1 MRQFFPLRAAL
12 VTSVAGAVLLSGGLT
27 GCESAPRQT
36 TGTGQQSTARPA
48 PSSGTAPEPTSTTA
62 QPTLDTRCGSPRASY
77 APGPGALPAPGKMP
91 RGSTMEQIQRRGRL
105 VAGVS
110 ADTLLFGYRNPISG
124 QIEGFDVDLLKAV
137 SRAIFGDGRAI
148 QYRVLPSD
156 ERIPVLKSGEVDIVA
171 ATLTATCERWRQ
183 ISFSSVYFEA
193 GQRVLVAKG
202 STVKNLSQMAGQKVC
217 VTRTSTSLKTL
228 GAHPRIEVVQVAH
241 LSDCL
246 ALFQQGKVDGV
257 TSDDTVLAGFV
268 AQDPHAVVIGPKM
281 TEEPYALG
289 MSAKQKDLVG
299 FVNAVLEQVRED
311 GTWKASYRRWIGD
324 RLNTA
329 GAGGTTGTPTPPQ
342 PLYGR

>member
-1 MRQFFPLRAAL
+1 MKPSSPQRVAL
-12 VTSVAGAVLLSGGLT
+12 VTFVAGAVLLSGGLT
-27 GCESAPRQT
+27 GCDSAPQQT
-36 TGTGQQSTARPA
+36 TGTGRQTT
-48 PSSGTAPEPTSTTA
+48 PSSGTDPEPTPTAA
-62 QPTLDTRCGSPRASY
+62 QPAPDIPCGSPKASY

-110 ADTLLFGYRNPISG
+110 ADTLLFSYRNPITG

-148 QYRVLPSD
+148 QYRALTSD
-156 ERIPVLKSGEVDIVA
+156 ERIPALKSGKVDIVA

-193 GQRVLVAKG
+193 GQRVLVPKD
-202 STVKNLSQMAGQKVC
+202 STVKNLSQMAGKKVC
-217 VTRTSTSLKTL
+217 ATRTSTSLKTL
-228 GAHPRIEVVQVAH
+228 SAHPRIEVVQVAH

-246 ALFQQGKVDGV
+246 ALFQQGKVDGAIN
-257 TSDDTVLAGFV
+257 DDTVLAGFV
-268 AQDPHAVVIGPKM
+268 AQDPYATVIGPKL

-289 MSAKQKDLVG
+289 MPAKHKDLVV

-324 RLNTA
+324 RLITDGTGGTA
-329 GAGGTTGTPTPPQ
+329 GTTLPPQ